1 MSNSKIKLNII
12 TPTKTAFSD
21 EGIDN
26 VVIPTTSGEITVLP
40 NHIPLVSSIKVG
52 EIRIHKDGQI
62 IPLAISGGLLEVRK
76 DSELVILAESSE
88 LAREMNVEQI
98 QAAYDRAVEAMNEP
112 LDTQGDMSRE
122 RSLEIELNRLNIAKK
137 WR

>member
-12 TPTKTAFSD
+12 TPTKTAFTD
-21 EGIDN
+21 DGIDN

-40 NHIPLVSSIKVG
+40 NHIPLVSSIKIG
-52 EIRIHKDGQI
+52 EIRIHKGGEI

-76 DSELVILAESSE
+76 NSELVILAESSE
-88 LAREMNVEQI
+88 LAREMNIDQI

-112 LDTQGDMSRE
+112 LDTEGDIIRE
-122 RSLEIELNRLNIAKK
+122 KSLEIELNRLNIAKK
-137 WR
+137 WH